1 MTSISVAPPL
11 GVRDPGRKAGSL
23 DKLPDEMNEMKLR
36 DDKVWGFVFICP
48 LIAHCLGGLLSKILD
63 RHDR

>member
-36 DDKVWGFVFICP
+36 DDKVWG
-48 LIAHCLGGLLSKILD
+48 LCLYLSSYRSLFGWIVE
-63 RHDR
+63 